1 MSYSYEEELKYI
13 LTVDGVK
20 TLLKIRNNVDRLL
33 GDAGAFK
40 LDHTTRGLTGD
51 SFTMLGCI
59 DYLENIGEIK
69 RITTIGPRQDDVYV
83 RGVRV

>member
-1 MSYSYEEELKYI
+1 MSYSYEDELKYI
-13 LTVDGVK
+13 LTVFGIK
-20 TLLKIRNNVDRLL
+20 NLLKIRDTVDRLL
-33 GDAGAFK
+33 TDAGAFK
-40 LDHTTRGLTGD
+40 LDHAIRCQTGD

-69 RITTIGPRQDDVYV
+69 KITVVGPRQDDVYV